1 MTKSMCFFELK
12 YWLSIVCWL
21 MLALAQVPAQPNATT
36 EADSN
41 YAETGDPFVVH
52 LRVPMSEGEP
62 DTIDFSAWETLV
74 PSQNVVAQTNW
85 QADGNTFRKDLT
97 LLFFDADS
105 LRLPPL
111 SVVLRSGDT
120 LYTNALEIAV
130 LPTPSPDD
138 LNDMAEIKDIQRE
151 PARWTDYLPLALS
164 ILGALGAIV
173 LAAWLLSR
181 RRKRAVLSRAFEL
194 PAHELAL
201 KKLDALAR
209 KRLLD
214 KQLVKE
220 YYAEL
225 TFVLREYLQKR
236 FGLSALEST
245 SEETLRQLEAHAFP
259 PQMLTEMG
267 TLLSRA
273 DLAKFAKTPPPD
285 SYHEEALAFAR
296 AVVHQTIPAPEP
308 TLENTANP

>member
-1 MTKSMCFFELK
+1 MHFFQIK
-12 YWLSIVCWL
+12 HWFSVVCCAMFAVAQASAQSSASI
-21 MLALAQVPAQPNATT
+21 

-41 YAETGDPFVVH
+41 YAETGNPFVVH
-52 LRVPMSEGEP
+52 LRVPMAAGQP
-62 DTIDFSAWETLV
+62 DTIDFSAWQPLV
-74 PSQNVVAQTNW
+74 PPQNVVAQTNW
-85 QADGNTFRKDLT
+85 QADGNAFQKDLT

-111 SVVLRSGDT
+111 AVALRSGDT
-120 LYTNALEIAV
+120 LRTNDLEIVV

-151 PARWTDYLPLALS
+151 PSRWTDYLPWALA
-164 ILGALGAIV
+164 ILGAVGGIA

-181 RRKRAVLSRAFEL
+181 RRKRAALSRAFEMS
-194 PAHELAL
+194 AHELAL

-209 KRLLD
+209 KQLLN
-214 KQLVKE
+214 KQLLKE

-245 SEETLRQLEAHAFP
+245 SEETLRQLESSAFP
-259 PQMLTEMG
+259 PQMLAEMA
-267 TLLSRA
+267 TLLARA

-285 SYHEEALAFAR
+285 SYHAEALAFAR
-296 AVVHQTIPAPEP
+296 EVVQQTIPAPDPISETP
-308 TLENTANP
+308 ASL